1 MHVCFVC
8 QRHGQYTGAA
18 QKKKRYKASFCAEDH
33 RDRGVGY
40 CMHSCRRI
48 IDSARLKKQQR
59 EQARTTKVTSY
70 FARAAAFNTMYGS
83 NIIVVVCKV
92 FRSCEYW
99 EKTEIWLCR
108 TAARLMWLLLMLLFS
123 VAVAHLLLLFLLFFV
138 VQIASVYFPALLRL
152 FSTFI
157 LAEGNYSR
165 LIRSSILSAVVF
177 IDIVLSL
184 FLFKLVW
191 MLPTDRSNDG
201 EKCRCVRL
209 VVWIGTSIVCS

>member
-1 MHVCFVC
+1 MLGDNRNMVAS
-8 QRHGQYTGAA
+8 HG
-18 QKKKRYKASFCAEDH
+18 S
-33 RDRGVGY
+33 
-40 CMHSCRRI
+40 
-48 IDSARLKKQQR
+48 
-59 EQARTTKVTSY
+59 TTDVVTLD
-70 FARAAAFNTMYGS
+70 AV
-83 NIIVVVCKV
+83 I
-92 FRSCEYW
+92 
-99 EKTEIWLCR
+99 LCCCCY
-108 TAARLMWLLLMLLFS
+108 S
-123 VAVAHLLLLFLLFFV
+123 VAVVFFFCFV
-138 VQIASVYFPALLRL
+138 VLIASVYFPALLRL

>member
-1 MHVCFVC
+1 
-8 QRHGQYTGAA
+8 
-18 QKKKRYKASFCAEDH
+18 
-33 RDRGVGY
+33 
-40 CMHSCRRI
+40 MHSCRRI

-138 VQIASVYFPALLRL
+138 VLIASVYFPALLRL

-177 IDIVLSL
+177 IDIVLSP

-191 MLPTDRSNDG
+191 MLPTDRSNDA
-201 EKCRCVRL
+201 EKRRCVRL
-209 VVWIGTSIVCS
+209 VVWIGTSVVCS

>member
-1 MHVCFVC
+1 MNT
-8 QRHGQYTGAA
+8 GYTGAA
-18 QKKKRYKASFCAEDH
+18 QKKKKRFKASFCAEDH

-123 VAVAHLLLLFLLFFV
+123 VAVAHLLLLFFV
-138 VQIASVYFPALLRL
+138 VFCCSNCFCL
-152 FSTFI
+152 FSRTPEI
-157 LAEGNYSR
+157 VQYVHSR
-165 LIRSSILSAVVF
+165 GR
-177 IDIVLSL
+177 
-184 FLFKLVW
+184 
-191 MLPTDRSNDG
+191 
-201 EKCRCVRL
+201 
-209 VVWIGTSIVCS
+209 

>member
-1 MHVCFVC
+1 MVVS
-8 QRHGQYTGAA
+8 HGST
-18 QKKKRYKASFCAEDH
+18 
-33 RDRGVGY
+33 
-40 CMHSCRRI
+40 
-48 IDSARLKKQQR
+48 ID
-59 EQARTTKVTSY
+59 
-70 FARAAAFNTMYGS
+70 
-83 NIIVVVCKV
+83 VVAVDAV
-92 FRSCEYW
+92 
-99 EKTEIWLCR
+99 ILCCCCS
-108 TAARLMWLLLMLLFS
+108 S
-123 VAVAHLLLLFLLFFV
+123 VAVVFV
-138 VQIASVYFPALLRL
+138 VQIASVCFPALLRL